1 MKNIV
6 EHIGNKVPFEKS
18 LNIIASNGYFQKK
31 QEQYKM
37 SKIAITKELSNS
49 TFKEFGLDNIRER
62 DIHLTDDLI
71 NLLRSWGLNKN
82 MHISIAGQPSE
93 EELRQI
99 EDFKNKGWV

>member
-1 MKNIV
+1 
-6 EHIGNKVPFEKS
+6 
-18 LNIIASNGYFQKK
+18 
-31 QEQYKM
+31 M